1 MKQAMAMVVVAAM
14 MGLGVGSAEA
24 AAAKKPGKQVTGV
37 VNLNQATAQQL
48 DLLPGVG
55 AKAAQRILDYRK
67 KTPFTRPEELV
78 KVKGFGKK
86 KFDKLKVHLAV
97 NGPTTLKQVG
107 AAEKSE
113 KGEKAEKP
121 TEQGRAAPPAR

>member
-1 MKQAMAMVVVAAM
+1 MKTTMTTAVVMAVLA
-14 MGLGVGSAEA
+14 MGLGSAEA
-24 AAAKKPGKQVTGV
+24 AAAKKPPKQVSGV

-67 KTPFTRPEELV
+67 KTPFSRPEEIV

-86 KFDKLKVHLAV
+86 KFEKLKVHLAV
-97 NGPTTLKQVG
+97 AGPTTLKLL
-107 AAEKSE
+107 AA
-113 KGEKAEKP
+113 GEP
-121 TEQGRAAPPAR
+121 RTEQGRASPATR

>member
-1 MKQAMAMVVVAAM
+1 MKQAMTMVVVAAV
-14 MGLGVGSAEA
+14 LAVGAGNAEA
-24 AAAKKPGKQVTGV
+24 AGPRKPAKQVAGV

-55 AKAAQRILDYRK
+55 AKAAQRIMDYRR
-67 KTPFTRPEELV
+67 KTPFARPEELV

-97 NGPTTLKQVG
+97 AGPTTLKLLASG
-107 AAEKSE
+107 DKAEKS
-113 KGEKAEKP
+113 
-121 TEQGRAAPPAR
+121 EQGRAAPAAR

>member
-1 MKQAMAMVVVAAM
+1 MKQAMAVVVVAAV
-14 MGLGVGSAEA
+14 MGLGMGSAEA
-24 AAAKKPGKQVTGV
+24 AGAKKPGKQVTGV

-97 NGPTTLKQVG
+97 AGPSTLKLL
-107 AAEKSE
+107 ASSD
-113 KGEKAEKP
+113 KA
-121 TEQGRAAPPAR
+121 EQGRAAPAPR

>member
-1 MKQAMAMVVVAAM
+1 MKSTMTMVVVSAVLAM
-14 MGLGVGSAEA
+14 GVGSAQA
-24 AAAKKPGKQVTGV
+24 AGPRKPGKQVTGV

-67 KTPFTRPEELV
+67 KQPFARPEELV

-86 KFDKLKVHLAV
+86 KFEKLKVHLAV
-97 NGPTTLKQVG
+97 AGPTTVKLLG
-107 AAEKSE
+107 AAEK
-113 KGEKAEKP
+113 
-121 TEQGRAAPPAR
+121 TEQGRASPPAR

>member
-1 MKQAMAMVVVAAM
+1 MKQAMTVVAIAAVLA
-14 MGLGVGSAEA
+14 LGAGSAEA
-24 AAAKKPGKQVTGV
+24 AGARKPGKQVTGV

-55 AKAAQRILDYRK
+55 AKAAQRIIEHRK

-97 NGPTTLKQVG
+97 AGPTTLKAL
-107 AAEKSE
+107 AAEK
-113 KGEKAEKP
+113 GAP
-121 TEQGRAAPPAR
+121 EQGRAAPATR

>member
-1 MKQAMAMVVVAAM
+1 MKQAMAMVVVAAV
-14 MGLGVGSAEA
+14 MGLGMGSAEA

-97 NGPTTLKQVG
+97 AGPSTLKLL
-107 AAEKSE
+107 ASSD
-113 KGEKAEKP
+113 KA
-121 TEQGRAAPPAR
+121 EQGRSAPAPR